1 MARVRVIAEFASGF
15 STAYV
20 QHQVGDV
27 LDVEDMQA
35 DRWFDAG
42 HVEIV
47 PVEAV
52 PVVEVPLVAPVAEV
66 VMHGR
71 PAVGLSKVKKGR

>member
-1 MARVRVIAEFASGF
+1 MARVRVISEFASGF

-20 QHQVGDV
+20 EHQVGDV

-42 HVEIV
+42 YVEIV
-47 PVEAV
+47 PVEVAA
-52 PVVEVPLVAPVAEV
+52 EVPLAAPVAEIATRS
-66 VMHGR
+66 HH
-71 PAVGLSKVKKGR
+71 AVDIPKIKKHR

>member
-1 MARVRVIAEFASGF
+1 MARVRVISEFASGF

-20 QHQVGDV
+20 EHQVGDV

-42 HVEIV
+42 YVEIV
-47 PVEAV
+47 PVEVAA
-52 PVVEVPLVAPVAEV
+52 EVPLVAPVAEV
-66 VMHGR
+66 VIHGR
-71 PAVGLSKVKKGR
+71 PAVGLPKVKKGR

>member
-1 MARVRVIAEFASGF
+1 MARVRVISEFASGF

-20 QHQVGDV
+20 EHQVGDV

-42 HVEIV
+42 YVEIV
-47 PVEAV
+47 PVEV

-66 VMHGR
+66 VIHGR
-71 PAVGLSKVKKGR
+71 PAAGLPKVKKGR

>member
-47 PVEAV
+47 PVEVAA
-52 PVVEVPLVAPVAEV
+52 EVPLAAPVAEIATRS
-66 VMHGR
+66 HH
-71 PAVGLSKVKKGR
+71 AVGLPKVKKGR